1 MTIRKF
7 DAEAVRKDFPILH
20 QTINGQPLV
29 YLDNA
34 ATTQKP
40 ESVIE
45 ALSHYYRFDNS
56 NVHRGA
62 HTLSDRA
69 TAGFESARTK
79 VKAFINAASTNEVI
93 WTRGTTESINLV
105 AHSYAPLVVSDGDVI
120 LVSSMEHHSNI
131 VPWQMICEKLGAK
144 VVAIPVNTKGE
155 IDMVAYKQLFEQ
167 HAVKMV
173 AVAWVSNALG
183 TVNPVEDM
191 IQFAHSRGASTLI
204 DAAQAV
210 GHWTPD
216 VQQLGADFVAFSGH
230 KMFAPTG
237 IGVLWGRESLLE
249 KMPPFLGGGEMIE
262 SVSFEKTVYNQLPFK
277 FEAGTPNIADAIG
290 LGAAIDYLNQ
300 FDRSEMRKHEDYLLA
315 EATRLA
321 GEIEGLTVIGT
332 SANKSGVLSFTLEG
346 AHPSDL
352 GMLLDQQ
359 GIAVRTGSHC
369 AQPIMEQFGITGTV
383 RASFSFYNT
392 ILDVERLI
400 AGIKKAK
407 TFL

>member
-1 MTIRKF
+1 MTKRNF
-7 DAEAVRKDFPILH
+7 DVEAVRQDFPILQ
-20 QTINGQPLV
+20 QTINGQPLS

-79 VKAFINAASTNEVI
+79 VKDFINASSTNEVI

-105 AHSYAPLVVSDGDVI
+105 AHSYVPLVMSSGDVM
-120 LVSSMEHHSNI
+120 LVSNMEHHSNI
-131 VPWQMICEKLGAK
+131 VPWQMACEKLGAR
-144 VVAIPVNTKGE
+144 VLPIPVNSLGE
-155 IDMVAYKQLFEQ
+155 IDIDAYRKLFEE
-167 HAVKMV
+167 HRVKMV

-183 TVNPVEDM
+183 TVNPIEDM
-191 IQFAHSRGASTLI
+191 IQVAHSHGASTLI
-204 DAAQAV
+204 DAAQAI

-216 VQQLGADFVAFSGH
+216 VQKLGADFIAFSGH

-237 IGVLWGRESLLE
+237 IGVLWGKESLLE

-300 FDRSEMRKHEDYLLA
+300 FDRNEMRKHEDYLLA

-321 GEIEGLTVIGT
+321 SEIEGLTVIGT
-332 SANKSGVLSFTLEG
+332 SNNKSGVLSFTLEG

-369 AQPIMEQFGITGTV
+369 AQPIMELFGIPGTV